1 MNIPWQDIAYLARG
15 NQRQRRAYRAL
26 ERLQV
31 LHVLRD
37 YTPVLVGTVPIAI
50 DIAGSDLD
58 VICEVYEL
66 DVFERLVVRAFG
78 QQKGFRLKRKRIN
91 DLPVVVANFEAEFPI
106 EIFGQPRPV
115 REQNAYRHMDV
126 QARLLAL
133 GGDQARREIV
143 RLKRAGLKTEP
154 AFARYFGLQGDP
166 FQTLLELSLLDEQE
180 LCAKIENS
188 VREKGRELS

>member
-1 MNIPWQDIAYLARG
+1 MSVPWQDVAYLARG
-15 NQRQRRAYRAL
+15 NERQRRACCAL

-31 LHVLRD
+31 LSVLRD

-50 DIAGSDLD
+50 DIGTSDLD
-58 VICEVYEL
+58 VICEAHDL
-66 DVFERLVVRAFG
+66 DAFEERVVGAFG
-78 QQKGFRLKRKRIN
+78 GQPGFRLKRKRIN

-115 REQNAYRHMDV
+115 VEQNAYRHMDV

-133 GGDQARREIV
+133 GGERARREIV

-166 FQTLLELSLLDEQE
+166 FEALLELSRLDEQE
-180 LCAKIENS
+180 LQS
-188 VREKGRELS
+188 RVRVEEIRD

>member
-1 MNIPWQDIAYLARG
+1 MSIPWQDIAYLARG

-31 LHVLRD
+31 LGVLHD
-37 YTPVLVGTVPIAI
+37 YTPILVGTVPIAI
-50 DIAGSDLD
+50 DIDTSDLD

-66 DVFERLVVRAFG
+66 DVFEQLVVRAFG
-78 QQKGFRLKRKRIN
+78 QQKGFRVQRKRIN

-133 GGDQARREIV
+133 GGEGARREIV
-143 RLKRAGLKTEP
+143 RLKRTGLKTEP
-154 AFARYFGLQGDP
+154 AFARYFDIQGDP
-166 FQTLLELSLLDEQE
+166 FETLLELSRLDEQE
-180 LCAKIENS
+180 LRGKI
-188 VREKGRELS
+188 REQEKNLS